1 MKKYLRINKM
11 KKIGLKSKLKEKI
24 INNTYKEDNQCLKT
38 NFFNNMDSILFRP
51 KNNEEYYMEE
61 RKNASFIF

>member
-1 MKKYLRINKM
+1 M
-11 KKIGLKSKLKEKI
+11 KKIGLNSKLKRKI
-24 INNTYKEDNQCLKT
+24 INNTYKKDNPYLKT
-38 NFFNNMDSILFRP
+38 YFFDNMNSILFKP